1 MTSILL
7 LFGFLSLILLLANRA
22 DVERR
27 REEGSS
33 LAKLLAY
40 GLIVLIQLCVFIA
53 GIGAQLFG
61 VLLRG
66 ETGGEIL
73 NNPAI
78 ADIGV
83 NLDSIDFNIVGAGLW
98 VPALLGL
105 LVLLPPVRR
114 LLSNILSI
122 DKASHVHAIALSMT
136 TMILPNLFVFLGV
149 GLENVTG
156 ALAAGAGENAA
167 SQLITTT
174 WAQNLGFFVMGL
186 IGVGW
191 LTHRSLG
198 ESFARLKLT
207 RLSFKELVI
216 GFGFGL
222 LALVVLGVF
231 TAAADAMGLGDPV
244 VDALSE
250 ELYGPFFESFIGIMT
265 VGLAAA
271 WGEET
276 VFRGALQPKFGRIF
290 TSLIFAIVHGNYG
303 LSMVT
308 LAIFG
313 VGYLLGYIRDRYST
327 TTSMVTHA
335 TFNSVQALI
344 AWLAFTYG
352 LGV

>member
-7 LFGFLSLILLLANRA
+7 LFGFFCLILLLANRA
-22 DVERR
+22 DVESI
-27 REEGSS
+27 REEGGS

-40 GLIVLIQLCVFIA
+40 GLIVLVQI
-53 GIGAQLFG
+53 GIFLSGVGAQLFG
-61 VLLRG
+61 LALREG
-66 ETGGEIL
+66 LGNELSE
-73 NNPAI
+73 NPAF
-78 ADIGV
+78 ADLPV
-83 NLDSIDFNIVGAGLW
+83 NLDLINFNIVGVGLW
-98 VPALLGL
+98 GPALLGL

-114 LLSNILSI
+114 ALSNLMGI
-122 DKASHVHAIALSMT
+122 DATRHTHAIALSMAT
-136 TMILPNLFVFLGV
+136 LVLPNLFVFLGI

-156 ALAAGAGENAA
+156 ALSAGAAGDAA
-167 SQLITTT
+167 TQLITTT

-198 ESFARLKLT
+198 ESFTRLKLT
-207 RLSFKELVI
+207 RLSIKELGI
-216 GFGFGL
+216 GFGFGI
-222 LALVVLGVF
+222 LALVVLGAF
-231 TAAADAMGLGDPV
+231 TAAADAIGLGDPV

-250 ELYGPFFESFIGIMT
+250 ELYGPFFESILGILT

-290 TSLIFAIVHGNYG
+290 TSLLFAIVHGNYG
-303 LSMVT
+303 LSVVT